1 MLRENATIY
10 AIKGYEDD
18 RALQYNSLLKGEG
31 RFGWSGSEMAD
42 ARRLKTQI
50 DEKGWE
56 LLTNDERKCYHEF
69 LLRIKPDD
77 YVVFVNVPEWGK
89 CTLARVTTP
98 YFFRFDDWDFNHRFG
113 VDPSSVQVF
122 DRNATTVHPYLSAR
136 LKLRGRQ
143 WEIHAHEEFKQLLT
157 SLAAGVVGVQRRP
170 IDNAAILLKELKPL
184 MEEVTRRIHHTHPN
198 YDLEALVAEIFRSMP
213 TVRHV
218 VLQGG
223 AGDHGADIL
232 VKYTTGL
239 PIPGIEIDETCLVQ
253 VKSFEGE
260 HWDTKAVSD
269 IRRAFNHY
277 PEAKVGLIIS
287 TAEKGSEALDR
298 ELEKLQEEK
307 KSVTYLCGAEVAA
320 LFLRFYALH
329 RAERPASEAVS
340 YEQ

>member
-1 MLRENATIY
+1 MLRKDATIY

-18 RALQYNSLLKGEG
+18 PTLQYSSLLKGEG
-31 RFGWSGSEMAD
+31 RFGWSGIQTAD
-42 ARRLKTQI
+42 VRKLKTQI
-50 DEKGWE
+50 DEKGSAS
-56 LLTNDERKCYHEF
+56 LTEDEQDCYNEF
-69 LLRIKPDD
+69 LLRIRPDD

-122 DRNATTVHPYLSAR
+122 DRNAATVHPYLSAR

-143 WEIHAHEEFKQLLT
+143 WQIYAHDEFNQLLS
-157 SLAAGVVGVQRRP
+157 SLATGTAEKIRDLS
-170 IDNAAILLKELKPL
+170 DNAAFLAKELQPL

-198 YDLEALVAEIFRSMP
+198 YDLEALVEAIFKTMP
-213 TVRHV
+213 NVRRV
-218 VLQGG
+218 NRQGG

-232 VKYTTGL
+232 VTYATGL
-239 PIPGIEIDETCLVQ
+239 PIPGLQIDETCVVQ
-253 VKSFEGE
+253 IKSYEGE

-269 IRRAFNHY
+269 IRRAFDHY

-298 ELEKLQEEK
+298 ELEKLKEEQG
-307 KSVTYLCGAEVAA
+307 KSVYFLCGAEVAA
-320 LFLRFYALH
+320 LFLRFYALQ
-329 RAERPASEAVS
+329 REESAMVQSIL
-340 YEQ
+340 